1 MKMKTW
7 ITIVILAFACG
18 VYASENVPAADNFAQ
33 GTEAYKTGDY
43 RGALELFLAAETTTE
58 GFAINYNLANCYYK
72 LSKIPESIL
81 HYERALKFEPGNED
95 ARYNLRLAN
104 EKIADRIENIP
115 VSKIAIW
122 WEEQRFGIG
131 PDIWA
136 VTALCLALLS
146 GLSLFLFILA
156 RKPGNKRLGFFIALV
171 ALVLAIAV
179 HQLARSSYSH
189 RYAETT
195 AVVFAAKIDV
205 KSEPRAESINVF
217 VLHAGTKVALLQRDG
232 DWYEIL
238 IGSGNKG
245 WLKADDVVEI

>member
-1 MKMKTW
+1 MKIKTW
-7 ITIVILAFACG
+7 ITIAVLAIAFSAK
-18 VYASENVPAADNFAQ
+18 ATDSAPATDYFTQ
-33 GTEAYKTGDY
+33 GNEAYKTGDY
-43 RGALELFLAAETTTE
+43 RTALDHFLAAENTTE

-81 HYERALKFEPGNED
+81 HYERALKFEPDNED

-115 VSKIAIW
+115 VSKIAILW
-122 WEEQRFGIG
+122 DEQRYGIG

-136 VTALCLALLS
+136 TMALGLALIS

-156 RKPGNKRLGFFIALV
+156 GRPGNKRLGFFLALA
-171 ALVLAIAV
+171 ALLLAIAM
-179 HQLARSSYSH
+179 HQLARSSFEH
-189 RYAETT
+189 RYTEST
-195 AVVFAAKIDV
+195 AVIFAPKIDV

-217 VLHAGTKVALLQRDG
+217 VLHSGTKVALLQRDG
-232 DWYEIL
+232 DWYEIE

-245 WLKADDVVEI
+245 WIKADDVVEI